1 MPRPPKICTA
11 MGACMH
17 VRTLNNA
24 ILTWTGC
31 GRVDTVVGF
40 IIGSD
45 QMLCET
51 NETVVN
57 VIREMG
63 ESPTSEL
70 EEELREADV

>member
-1 MPRPPKICTA
+1 
-11 MGACMH
+11 MH

-51 NETVVN
+51 NETVVD

-63 ESPTSEL
+63 ETTSEL
-70 EEELREADV
+70 EEELGEADV